1 MSRDDEALKIVRW
14 LDDEI
19 LREVS
24 RKFVGS
30 VLEKISEGVNR
41 AFEENSSLPEKTLS
55 IEDFKKRKIA
65 IDFDIAREKA
75 LSAAQKNIDWLLK

>member
-1 MSRDDEALKIVRW
+1 MSRDDEAHKIVRE

-24 RKFVGS
+24 RKFFDS

-41 AFEENSSLPEKTLS
+41 AFEENSSPPEKH
-55 IEDFKKRKIA
+55 F
-65 IDFDIAREKA
+65 
-75 LSAAQKNIDWLLK
+75 Q